1 MRKNPYRS
9 GDAIFLKAG
18 VLGANQPKGPG
29 RVVTALPETQ
39 QGAVRYR
46 VRFQHENFERNIAL
60 DEIDVAAS
68 SSRPWKSKARLRALR
83 DRAGSIRIRSE
94 SKNSSDG
101 CVKEISC
108 RYSSGITM

>member
-60 DEIDVAAS
+60 DEIDVVAS
-68 SSRPWKSKARLRALR
+68 SSRPVEIEGSSSRV
-83 DRAGSIRIRSE
+83 AGSSWI
-94 SKNSSDG
+94 NSNTI
-101 CVKEISC
+101 KIKK
-108 RYSSGITM
+108 